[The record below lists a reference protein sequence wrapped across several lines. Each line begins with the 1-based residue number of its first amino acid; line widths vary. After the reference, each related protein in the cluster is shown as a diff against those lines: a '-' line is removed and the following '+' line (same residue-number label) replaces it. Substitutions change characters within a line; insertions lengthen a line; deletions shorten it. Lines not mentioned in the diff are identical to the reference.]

1 MEDMSLDD
9 LLGALQSAQEEKPKV
24 RLSER
29 NVVELITKLKAAGL
43 LGDDLL
49 HTINGRE
56 YLTPEHLKTEVAAA
70 VEGAGGRIPIV
81 DLPAALGVDLL
92 HCERQ
97 AHAAVAESG
106 GSLQVVQGELIAT
119 SYFDALAGEVADSLQ
134 EAGALRV
141 GDLALR

>member
-1 MEDMSLDD
+1 M
-9 LLGALQSAQEEKPKV
+9 
-24 RLSER
+24 
-29 NVVELITKLKAAGL
+29 
-43 LGDDLL
+43 
-49 HTINGRE
+49 
-56 YLTPEHLKTEVAAA
+56 
-70 VEGAGGRIPIV
+70 

-134 EAGALRV
+134 ASRPARHMRREANCISPIVPWMACSSC
-141 GDLALR
+141 